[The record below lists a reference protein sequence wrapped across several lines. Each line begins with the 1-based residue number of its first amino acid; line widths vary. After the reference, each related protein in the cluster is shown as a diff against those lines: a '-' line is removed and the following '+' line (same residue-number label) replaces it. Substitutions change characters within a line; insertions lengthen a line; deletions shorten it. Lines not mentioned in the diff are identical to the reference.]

1 MIIEFT
7 KMHGAG
13 NDFVVI
19 DNLDGGLDLSAGQIA
34 YLCDRRFGVGAD
46 GLLLL
51 QKGPAEGL
59 HAQMVYYNS
68 DGSRA
73 EMCGN
78 GARCFIS
85 FALAHK
91 LGLNGRLKFR
101 TDAGDMEGSARDG
114 LITVEMTPA
123 LDTRLNLRIQLKSGP
138 STVHYTDTGVPHVV
152 KFVEDI
158 EAVDITAEGSELRFH
173 DAFQPRGANANFA
186 QIEESRI
193 LVRTYERGVE
203 NETLACGT
211 GVTAVA
217 ILSHLVHQVEKPVSL
232 RVAGGDTLKVNF
244 NIRGNT
250 IDQVTLTG
258 PAKVVYTGSI
268 ELADSPVAR
277 ENAKNSRL

>member
-1 MIIEFT
+1 MNIEFT

-19 DNLDGGLDLSAGQIA
+19 ANLDKSLNLTTEQIS

-51 QKGPAEGL
+51 EKGDTDDLDAI
-59 HAQMVYYNS
+59 MVYYNA

-85 FALAHK
+85 FALAHE

-101 TDAGDMEGSARDG
+101 TDAGDMEGIAENG
-114 LITVEMTPA
+114 QFTVQMTPA
-123 LDTRLNLRIQLKSGP
+123 LNTTLNKSLELKSGP
-138 STVHYTDTGVPHVV
+138 TIVHYTDTGVPHVV
-152 KFVEDI
+152 KFVDDV
-158 EAVDITAEGSELRFH
+158 AQVDIKPEGSELRFH
-173 DAFQPRGANANFA
+173 EAFQPRGANVNFA
-186 QIEESRI
+186 QITEGRI

-203 NETLACGT
+203 DETLACGT

-217 ILSHLVHQVEKPVSL
+217 ILAHLVHRVGKPVSL
-232 RVAGGDTLKVNF
+232 KVAGGDTLNVDFDVVGEAIN
-244 NIRGNT
+244 N
-250 IDQVTLTG
+250 VTLTG
-258 PAKVVYTGSI
+258 PAQAVYTGSI
-268 ELADSPVAR
+268 DI
-277 ENAKNSRL
+277 

>member
-1 MIIEFT
+1 MTIPFT

-19 DNLDGGLDLSAGQIA
+19 DNLDGSYDLTTAQIA

-51 QKGPAEGL
+51 EKGPTEDL
-59 HAQMVYYNS
+59 DAQMVYYNA

-85 FALAHK
+85 FALAHQ
-91 LGLNGRLKFR
+91 LGLDGRLKFR
-101 TDAGDMEGSARDG
+101 TDAGDMEGVAEEG
-114 LITVEMTPA
+114 QITVQMTPA
-123 LDTRLNLRIQLKSGP
+123 LDTQLSLRVNLDNGP
-138 STVHYTDTGVPHVV
+138 ATVHYTDTGVPHVV

-158 EAVDITAEGSELRFH
+158 TTVDIKPEGSELRFH
-173 DAFQPRGANANFA
+173 DAFQPRGANVNFA
-186 QIEESRI
+186 QLDGDRV

-217 ILSHLVHQVEKPVSL
+217 ILSHMVHNTEKPVRL
-232 RVAGGDTLKVNF
+232 KVAGGDTLGVDF
-244 NIRGNT
+244 NIEGDAINQ
-250 IDQVTLTG
+250 ITLTG
-258 PAKVVYTGSI
+258 PAKVVYTGTI
-268 ELADSPVAR
+268 EI
-277 ENAKNSRL
+277 E